1 VTKFSN
7 GPNADAAATFATTS
21 SDGVHNQTNDVD
33 QDDFDDPRVIGS
45 AGSVPVVIFGL
56 AR

>member
-1 VTKFSN
+1 
-7 GPNADAAATFATTS
+7 
-21 SDGVHNQTNDVD
+21 VHNQTNDVD